1 MKEILTFSIK
11 LVPKFQVMKIFAD
24 TYYSQE
30 VMAQSVDAS
39 YDDAFDFGIAFW
51 NDAAEEIHLSL
62 VAVDKNG
69 LILYYSFLNCKNCK
83 ITCHLKRLLS
93 SR

>member
-1 MKEILTFSIK
+1 
-11 LVPKFQVMKIFAD
+11 MKIFAD

-69 LILYYSFLNCKNCK
+69 LMIV
-83 ITCHLKRLLS
+83 TLLLIFKL
-93 SR
+93 